1 MSRKSTATSRIGAS
15 SSTGKRHRQP
25 ARPERR
31 RQEPS
36 TVSPA
41 SSRLPAVRIVFVAV
55 RGRARLQVEGVRG
68 RPAYA
73 ARLEARLAGAHGVC
87 QAHASS
93 TTGNVLV
100 LFDAAKLDLQSLI
113 AAVARHASETG
124 HGNAPTLARVQGV
137 WHTLSA
143 AAVADQLGVNPGGGL
158 GAHEIVRRLAAL
170 GDNSL
175 PTPTP
180 KTSLEI
186 IAGHVTSLPVL
197 LLGVAAAL
205 SIGMGAVVDAV
216 IIGAVIAA
224 NSAAGYITERRV
236 ERIFATLQ
244 NGGLPSAF
252 VRRDGREV
260 MVPAHEL
267 VPGDLLL
274 LRTGHTIAADARLA
288 EVDHLAIDESTL
300 TGESLPVTKTA
311 ALICEADAP
320 LPERLNMVFAA
331 TVVAEGSGIAVV
343 VGTGRETEIGRVR
356 ALVAATTT
364 AATPLERQL
373 DHLGGQ
379 LVAASLGFCGLA
391 LGLGLLRGV
400 PALEMLRTAL
410 SLAVA
415 AVPEGL
421 PAVATTTLALGMHRM
436 MKERMLVRRLAAV
449 EGLGATTVI
458 CLDKTGTLTENR
470 MTATAWHLGR
480 REYLAAPKGG
490 EGGAPNGAA
499 RDREPDQL
507 LARALAIGVLCNEAE
522 LAEDSDEI
530 AGSSTEAALLTAA
543 LDFGIDCRTL
553 RRQFPMQELRPRRN
567 GDNWMATVH
576 KESAT
581 ERLVMV
587 KGAPEEVLALS
598 GSWLDGDATRPL
610 TRESRAEILA
620 ANGRIAAQ
628 GMRGLA
634 LAFKQIPSHAE
645 AIYEDLAWVGL
656 VALSD
661 PVRPGVREA
670 IQACERAGI
679 RPVILT
685 GDQARTASA
694 IYRDFDP
701 TGRRSPRVIEASQLS
716 DLDPA
721 ALVELVA
728 EVDIFARV
736 SPAHKHQIVRALQ
749 AGGHVVAMTG
759 DGINDAAALRA
770 ADIGVAMGA
779 RGTDVA
785 RDVADVVL
793 MDDDFASIVRA
804 VEQGRTIHANNSK
817 SLRFLLSTNFSEI
830 LVTLGALALG
840 VARPMSAIQYLW
852 INLLSDVF
860 PALALAMEPP
870 EPDVMDRPPLDPRE
884 PILTRASLAEI
895 GGDAAV
901 LSAAT
906 LGVHG
911 LAVARYGAGAQ
922 ATTIAFCT
930 LTAAQLVH
938 ALSYRSGFSRR
949 DGFPALEA
957 TVAGTLAVHL
967 AAMTSS
973 PLRRVL
979 GTTVLSGFDWLLVAG
994 GVGVPLAVRQLR
1006 RVLASEAN
1014 SIGNG
1019 RAHEVKQWKA
1029 SEVPERRGESGRP
1042 LGRARPE
1049 RRRRALPTT
1058 EASSRRSRGPSA
1070 AAGPSPSG
1078 W

>member
-1 MSRKSTATSRIGAS
+1 
-15 SSTGKRHRQP
+15 
-25 ARPERR
+25 
-31 RQEPS
+31 
-36 TVSPA
+36 
-41 SSRLPAVRIVFVAV
+41 VAV
-55 RGRARLQVEGVRG
+55 RGRARLHVEGIRG
-68 RPAYA
+68 RPVYA
-73 ARLEARLAGAHGVC
+73 AHLQARIAAAHGVR
-87 QAHASS
+87 QARASA

-100 LFDAAKLDLQSLI
+100 LFDAERLDLRSLI
-113 AAVARHASETG
+113 GAIARHARETRNG
-124 HGNAPTLARVQGV
+124 DPRISTRGEAQAVGI

-143 AAVADQLGVNPGGGL
+143 AVAAQRLGANLDTGL
-158 GAHEIVRRLAAL
+158 GADEVVRRLAAL
-170 GDNSL
+170 GENSL
-175 PTPTP
+175 PTPAP

-197 LLGVAAAL
+197 LLGVAAVL
-205 SIGMGAVVDAV
+205 SLGAGAVIDAV
-216 IIGAVIAA
+216 VIGAVIGA
-224 NSAAGYITERRV
+224 NATVGYITERRV
-236 ERIFATLQ
+236 ERIFASLQ
-244 NGGLPSAF
+244 NGSLPSAF

-267 VPGDLLL
+267 VPGDILILK
-274 LRTGHTIAADARLA
+274 TGHTIAADARLVDA
-288 EVDHLAIDESTL
+288 EHLGVDESTL
-300 TGESLPVTKTA
+300 TGESMPVMKVP
-311 ALICEADAP
+311 ALACGADAP
-320 LPERLNMVFAA
+320 LPDRLNMVFAA
-331 TVVAEGSGIAVV
+331 TVVAEGSGVAVV
-343 VGTGRETEIGRVR
+343 VGTGRQTEIGRVR
-356 ALVAATTT
+356 ALVADTTT
-364 AATPLERQL
+364 ASTPLERQL
-373 DHLGGQ
+373 DHMGGQ

-400 PALEMLRTAL
+400 PAIEMLRAAL

-436 MKERMLVRRLAAV
+436 MRQRMLVRRLAAV
-449 EGLGATTVI
+449 ESLGATTVI

-480 REYLAAPKGG
+480 REYLAAAKG
-490 EGGAPNGAA
+490 A
-499 RDREPDQL
+499 RVDHEPDQL
-507 LARALAIGVLCNEAE
+507 LARALAVGVLCNEAE
-522 LAEDSDEI
+522 IAEDSDEI
-530 AGSSTEAALLTAA
+530 TGSSTEAALLTAA
-543 LDFGIDCRTL
+543 RDFGIDCRQL
-553 RRQFPMQELRPRRN
+553 RRQYPLQELWPRRN

-598 GSWLDGDATRPL
+598 TSWLDGEAVQPL

-620 ANGRIAAQ
+620 ANGRVAAG
-628 GMRGLA
+628 GMRVLA
-634 LAFKQIPSHAE
+634 LAFKQISSGAD
-645 AIYEDLAWVGL
+645 ATYDTLTWVGL

-701 TGRRSPRVIEASQLS
+701 TGQRTPRVVEASQLAG
-716 DLDPA
+716 LDPA
-721 ALVELVA
+721 DLVALVA
-728 EVDIFARV
+728 EVDVFARV

-793 MDDDFASIVRA
+793 MDDDFASIVQA
-804 VEQGRTIHANNSK
+804 VEQGRTIHANISK
-817 SLRFLLSTNFSEI
+817 ALRFLLSTNFSEI

-884 PILTRASLAEI
+884 PILTRARLAEI
-895 GGDAAV
+895 GGDAAI

-911 LAVARYGAGAQ
+911 LAVARYGAGPH

-938 ALSYRSGFSRR
+938 ALSYRSGFSRSK
-949 DGFPALEA
+949 GFPALEA
-957 TVAGTLAVHL
+957 TVGGTLAVHL
-967 AAMTSS
+967 AAMTAS

-979 GTTVLSGFDWLLVAG
+979 GTTLLSGSDWVLVAG
-994 GVGVPLAVRQLR
+994 GVVAPLAVRGLR
-1006 RVLASEAN
+1006 RMLASEAK

-1019 RAHEVKQWKA
+1019 RAHEVTQWKPSGA
-1029 SEVPERRGESGRP
+1029 QQQQPGGSGRLPERPGP
-1042 LGRARPE
+1042 AP
-1049 RRRRALPTT
+1049 RRRGAPPTGT
-1058 EASSRRSRGPSA
+1058 SNRRFREPSA
-1070 AAGPSPSG
+1070 EAGPSPSA

>member
-1 MSRKSTATSRIGAS
+1 MKPKSTATSRRKAS
-15 SSTGKRHRQP
+15 SSTAKRGQP
-25 ARPERR
+25 SAR
-31 RQEPS
+31 S
-36 TVSPA
+36 ASPPTA
-41 SSRLPAVRIVFVAV
+41 PAPVTIVFVAV
-55 RGRARLQVEGVRG
+55 RGRARLHVAGIRG
-68 RPAYA
+68 RSAFA
-73 ARLEARLAGAHGVC
+73 ARLQARLAGTHGVR
-87 QAHASS
+87 QAHASA

-100 LFDAAKLDLQSLI
+100 LFDAAKIDLRSLI
-113 AAVARHASETG
+113 AAVVSHAAAARNGDAQALT
-124 HGNAPTLARVQGV
+124 RVDGV

-143 AAVADQLGVNPGGGL
+143 SDVVRRLGADASGGL
-158 GAHEIVRRLAAL
+158 DAAEAARRLAAL
-170 GDNSL
+170 GDNGL
-175 PTPTP
+175 PTPAP
-180 KTSLEI
+180 KSALEI
-186 IAGHVTSLPVL
+186 IAGHVSSLPVL

-205 SIGMGAVVDAV
+205 SLGMGAVVDAV
-216 IIGAVIAA
+216 VIGAVIAA
-224 NSAAGYITERRV
+224 NGTVGYVTERRV
-236 ERIFATLQ
+236 ERIFASLQ

-260 MVPAHEL
+260 MVSAHEL
-267 VPGDLLL
+267 VPG
-274 LRTGHTIAADARLA
+274 
-288 EVDHLAIDESTL
+288 ESM
-300 TGESLPVTKTA
+300 PVTKIG
-311 ALICEADAP
+311 ALICNAPSP
-320 LPERLNMVFAA
+320 LPDRLNMVFAA

-356 ALVAATTT
+356 ALVAETSTG
-364 AATPLERQL
+364 ATPLERQL
-373 DHLGGQ
+373 DHMGGQ

-400 PALEMLRTAL
+400 PAIEMLRAAL

-436 MKERMLVRRLAAV
+436 MKQRMLVRRLAAV

-490 EGGAPNGAA
+490 EGGAPNGAPGE
-499 RDREPDQL
+499 REPDQL

-553 RRQFPMQELRPRRN
+553 RRQYPLQELRPRRN

-576 KESAT
+576 KETAT
-581 ERLVMV
+581 ERLVTV

-598 GSWLDGDATRPL
+598 SSWLDGETVAPL
-610 TRESRAEILA
+610 TREARAEILA
-620 ANGRIAAQ
+620 ANGRIAAG
-628 GMRGLA
+628 GMRVLA
-634 LAFKQIPSHAE
+634 LAFKQIASSTE
-645 AIYEDLAWVGL
+645 ARYDDLAWVGL

-685 GDQARTASA
+685 GDQARTAAA

-701 TGRRSPRVIEASQLS
+701 TGLRTPRVVEASQLS
-716 DLDPA
+716 GLEPE
-721 ALVELVA
+721 ALVTLVA
-728 EVDIFARV
+728 DVDVFARV

-804 VEQGRTIHANNSK
+804 VEQGRTIHANISK

-830 LVTLGALALG
+830 LVTIGALALG

-884 PILTRASLAEI
+884 PILTRASLTEI

-901 LSAAT
+901 LSAAA
-906 LGVHG
+906 LGAHG
-911 LAVARYGAGAQ
+911 LAVARYGAGAH

-949 DGFPALEA
+949 DAFPALEA
-957 TVAGTLAVHL
+957 TVGGTLAVHL
-967 AAMTSS
+967 AAMTAP

-979 GTTVLSGFDWLLVAG
+979 GTTVLSGSDWLLVAG
-994 GVGVPLAVRQLR
+994 GVGVPLAVRGLR

-1019 RAHEVKQWKA
+1019 RAHEVKGWN
-1029 SEVPERRGESGRP
+1029 
-1042 LGRARPE
+1042 
-1049 RRRRALPTT
+1049 
-1058 EASSRRSRGPSA
+1058 
-1070 AAGPSPSG
+1070 PSG
-1078 W
+1078 AQQEQRG

>member
-1 MSRKSTATSRIGAS
+1 MKRRSTATSRRKAS
-15 SSTGKRHRQP
+15 ASKRRPGQP
-25 ARPERR
+25 SARFAPHPLAPRVPRVE
-31 RQEPS
+31 
-36 TVSPA
+36 
-41 SSRLPAVRIVFVAV
+41 IVFAAV
-55 RGRARLQVEGVRG
+55 RGRARLHVADIRCQPLYATRLTAYIAGVPGVR
-68 RPAYA
+68 
-73 ARLEARLAGAHGVC
+73 
-87 QAHASS
+87 QAHASP

-100 LFDAAKLDLQSLI
+100 LFDVRTLDLRSLI
-113 AAVARHASETG
+113 AAVGRHAAEARNG
-124 HGNAPTLARVQGV
+124 HAPAPRRVDSD

-143 AAVADQLGVNPGGGL
+143 ANVALRL
-158 GAHEIVRRLAAL
+158 GADLEAGLASDEAVRRLTAL
-170 GDNSL
+170 GENSL
-175 PTPTP
+175 PTPSP

-197 LLGVAAAL
+197 LLGVAAVL
-205 SIGMGAVVDAV
+205 SLGMGAVVDAV
-216 IIGAVIAA
+216 VIGAVIAA
-224 NSAAGYITERRV
+224 NGAVGYVTERRV
-236 ERIFATLQ
+236 ERIFASLQ
-244 NGGLPSAF
+244 NGALPPAF

-267 VPGDLLL
+267 VPGDVMILK
-274 LRTGHTIAADARLA
+274 TGHTIAADARLA
-288 EVDHLAIDESTL
+288 DADLLGIDESSL
-300 TGESLPVTKTA
+300 TGESLPVTKIP
-311 ALICEADAP
+311 ALVCGLGAP
-320 LPERLNMVFAA
+320 LPERVNMVFAA
-331 TVVAEGSGIAVV
+331 TVVAEGSGTAVV
-343 VGTGRETEIGRVR
+343 VGTGRDTEIGRVR
-356 ALVAATTT
+356 ALVAETTT
-364 AATPLERQL
+364 ASTPLERQL
-373 DHLGGQ
+373 DQMGGQ

-400 PALEMLRTAL
+400 PAIEMIRAAL

-436 MKERMLVRRLAAV
+436 MRQQMLVRRLAAV
-449 EGLGATTVI
+449 ESLGATTVI

-470 MTATAWHLGR
+470 MTATVWQLGR
-480 REYLAAPKGG
+480 REYRAAG
-490 EGGAPNGAA
+490 ETTTE
-499 RDREPDQL
+499 REPDQL

-522 LAEDSDEI
+522 LADDSDDI
-530 AGSSTEAALLTAA
+530 IGSSTEAALLAA
-543 LDFGIDCRTL
+543 ARTFGVDCRAL
-553 RRQFPMQELRPRRN
+553 RRQYPLEQLRPRRN

-587 KGAPEEVLALS
+587 KGAPEEVLARS
-598 GSWLDGDATRPL
+598 AAWLDGETMQPL

-620 ANGRIAAQ
+620 ANGRIAAG
-628 GMRGLA
+628 GMRVLA
-634 LAFKQIPSHAE
+634 LAFTQVSADTPVT
-645 AIYEDLAWVGL
+645 YDGLTWVGL

-685 GDQARTASA
+685 GDQARTAAA
-694 IYRDFDP
+694 IYHDFDP
-701 TGRRSPRVIEASQLS
+701 TGLRTPRVVEASQLS
-716 DLDPA
+716 GLDRE
-721 ALVELVA
+721 ALVALVA
-728 EVDIFARV
+728 EVDVFARV

-804 VEQGRTIHANNSK
+804 VEQGRTIHANISK
-817 SLRFLLSTNFSEI
+817 ALRFLLSTNFSEI

-840 VARPMSAIQYLW
+840 AARPMSAIQYLW
-852 INLLSDVF
+852 INLLSDVV

-870 EPDVMDRPPLDPRE
+870 ERDVMDRPPRDPRA

-895 GGDAAV
+895 GADAGI

-906 LGVHG
+906 LAVHG
-911 LAVARYGAGAQ
+911 LAVARYGAGAR
-922 ATTIAFCT
+922 ASTIAFCT
-930 LTAAQLVH
+930 LTAAQLAH
-938 ALSYRSGFSRR
+938 ALNYRSGMSRNQ
-949 DGFPALEA
+949 GFPVLEA
-957 TVAGTLAVHL
+957 AVGGTLAVHL
-967 AAMTSS
+967 AAMTAS

-979 GTTVLSGFDWLLVAG
+979 GTTMLSGTDWLLVAG
-994 GVGVPLAVRQLR
+994 GVAVPFAASGLR
-1006 RVLASEAN
+1006 RILASEAR

-1019 RAHEVKQWKA
+1019 RAHEVTGCEPSGAGQRLGERG
-1029 SEVPERRGESGRP
+1029 EVPVRP
-1042 LGRARPE
+1042 KAPPG
-1049 RRRRALPTT
+1049 RRASPATG
-1058 EASSRRSRGPSA
+1058 ASRRRSRGRSTG
-1070 AAGPSPSG
+1070 AGPSRSA

>member
-1 MSRKSTATSRIGAS
+1 
-15 SSTGKRHRQP
+15 
-25 ARPERR
+25 
-31 RQEPS
+31 
-36 TVSPA
+36 
-41 SSRLPAVRIVFVAV
+41 
-55 RGRARLQVEGVRG
+55 
-68 RPAYA
+68 
-73 ARLEARLAGAHGVC
+73 
-87 QAHASS
+87 
-93 TTGNVLV
+93 V
-100 LFDAAKLDLQSLI
+100 LFDAAKIDLRSVI
-113 AAVARHASETG
+113 AAVARHAGEARNGDGLPS
-124 HGNAPTLARVQGV
+124 ARVESV
-137 WHTLSA
+137 WHTRSA
-143 AAVADQLGVNPGGGL
+143 SEVARALGTSPDNGL
-158 GAHEIVRRLAAL
+158 TADESGRRLATL
-170 GDNSL
+170 GDNTL
-175 PTPTP
+175 PTPAP
-180 KTSLEI
+180 KTTLEI
-186 IAGHVTSLPVL
+186 IAGHVTSMPVL
-197 LLGVAAAL
+197 LLGVAAVL
-205 SIGMGAVVDAV
+205 SLGMGAVVDAL

-224 NSAAGYITERRV
+224 NGAVGYITERRV
-236 ERIFATLQ
+236 ERVFASLQ
-244 NGGLPSAF
+244 NGALPSAF
-252 VRRDGREV
+252 VRRDGREA

-267 VPGDLLL
+267 VPGDVMVLK
-274 LRTGHTIAADARLA
+274 TGHTIVADARIL
-288 EVDHLAIDESTL
+288 ETDHLGVDESAL
-300 TGESLPVTKTA
+300 TGESMPVTKIA
-311 ALICEADAP
+311 ALICSLEAA
-320 LPERLNMVFAA
+320 LPDRLNMVFAA
-331 TVVAEGSGIAVV
+331 TVVAEGSGLAVV

-356 ALVAATTT
+356 ALVAETTT
-364 AATPLERQL
+364 MTTPLERQL
-373 DHLGGQ
+373 DHMGGQ

-400 PALEMLRTAL
+400 PEVEMLRSAL

-436 MKERMLVRRLAAV
+436 MRQRMLVRRLAAV

-480 REYLAAPKGG
+480 REYLAPPKG
-490 EGGAPNGAA
+490 A
-499 RDREPDQL
+499 RSDREPDHL
-507 LARALAIGVLCNEAE
+507 LARALAVGVLCNEAE
-522 LAEDSDEI
+522 LAEDAEDIS
-530 AGSSTEAALLTAA
+530 GSSTEAALLTAA
-543 LDFGIDCRTL
+543 VAFGIDCRAL
-553 RRQFPMQELRPRRN
+553 RRQYPLQELRPRRN

-581 ERLVMV
+581 ARLVTV

-598 GSWLDGDATRPL
+598 SSWLDGEAAQPL

-620 ANGRIAAQ
+620 ANARIAAS
-628 GMRGLA
+628 GMRVLA
-634 LAFKQIPSHAE
+634 LAFKEITSSVDAT
-645 AIYEDLAWVGL
+645 YDDLTWVGL

-685 GDQARTASA
+685 GDQARTAAA

-701 TGRRSPRVIEASQLS
+701 SGRRSPRVIEASQLS
-716 DLDPA
+716 GLDPA
-721 ALVELVA
+721 ALVELVS
-728 EVDIFARV
+728 EVDVFARV

-804 VEQGRTIHANNSK
+804 VEQGRTIHANISK
-817 SLRFLLSTNFSEI
+817 ALRFLLSTNFSEI
-830 LVTLGALALG
+830 LVTIGAMALG

-870 EPDVMDRPPLDPRE
+870 EPGVMDRPPLDPRE
-884 PILTRASLAEI
+884 PILNRASLVEI
-895 GGDAAV
+895 GGDAAI

-911 LAVARYGAGAQ
+911 LAVARYGAGPQ

-930 LTAAQLVH
+930 LTAAQLAH
-938 ALSYRSGFSRR
+938 ALHYRSGFAR
-949 DGFPALEA
+949 DHGFPVLEA
-957 TVAGTLAVHL
+957 TVGGTLAVHL
-967 AAMTSS
+967 AAMTAS

-979 GTTVLSGFDWLLVAG
+979 GTTILSGSDWLLVAG
-994 GVGVPLAVRQLR
+994 GVAVPFAARGLR
-1006 RVLASEAN
+1006 RALLADTT
-1014 SIGNG
+1014 SIRND
-1019 RAHEVKQWKA
+1019 RAHEVTGWKPSSSA
-1029 SEVPERRGESGRP
+1029 QEERQGSGGP
-1042 LGRARPE
+1042 ARPSGAAHG
-1049 RRRRALPTT
+1049 RRAAAGM
-1058 EASSRRSRGPSA
+1058 EASSRRFRGRSA
-1070 AAGPSPSG
+1070 EAGPSPSA